1 MSDIKDF
8 EIENGTLIRYK
19 GASIQVEIPTG
30 VMSIESFAFKDCKE
44 IESIKIP
51 KTVASIGYFA
61 FFCCDSLEKIEVEE
75 GCYEFRSEGNCVIKT
90 GREVVVLGCKN
101 SKIPESGTIVGIGNY
116 AFSGCVML
124 DDIKIPSSIEFLG
137 EGAFYGCAGLESV
150 VLPDSV
156 TCIGQGA
163 FKECYNL
170 ESIAIPD
177 SVSLIGRE
185 AFDGCS
191 ENLVII
197 AKKDSYT
204 EEYAIKNKLKL
215 KIIN

>member
-8 EIENGTLIRYK
+8 EIKNGALIRYK

-30 VMSIESFAFKDCKE
+30 VTSIESFAFKDCKE

-61 FFCCDSLEKIEVEE
+61 FSCCDSLEKIEVEE

-90 GREVVVLGCKN
+90 GREVVVIGCKN

-137 EGAFYGCAGLESV
+137 EGAFYGCAGLENV

-177 SVSLIGRE
+177 SVSLISRE

>member
-8 EIENGTLIRYK
+8 EIENGALIRYK

-30 VMSIESFAFKDCKE
+30 VTSIESFAFKDCKE

-61 FFCCDSLEKIEVEE
+61 FSCCDSLEKIEVEE

-124 DDIKIPSSIEFLG
+124 DDIKIPSSVEFLG

-177 SVSLIGRE
+177 SVSLISRE
-185 AFDGCS
+185 VFEGCS
-191 ENLVII
+191 EDLVII
-197 AKKDSYT
+197 TTKDSFAQ
-204 EEYAIKNKLKL
+204 EYAIKNNIKLRL
-215 KIIN
+215 ID